1 MFRWFRKVDPD
12 ELRDLRKAVVQL
24 REDVD
29 DLEAKH
35 ERLRGRFY
43 ERVKPGVRSGGPA
56 RPESKQELL
65 ARYFVPGRPAV
76 HPSTPASAVGESES
90 E

>member
-12 ELRDLRKAVVQL
+12 ALRELRKAVVQL

-29 DLEAKH
+29 DLESKH

-43 ERVKPGVRSGGPA
+43 ERTAPRNGSGRPP

-65 ARYFVPGRPAV
+65 ARYFIPGRPAV
-76 HPSTPASAVGESES
+76 HPSSSASSVGESES